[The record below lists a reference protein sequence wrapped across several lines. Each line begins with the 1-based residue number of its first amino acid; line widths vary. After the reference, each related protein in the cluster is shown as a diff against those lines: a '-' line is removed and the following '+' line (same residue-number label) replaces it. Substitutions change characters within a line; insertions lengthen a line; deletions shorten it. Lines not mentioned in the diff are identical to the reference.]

1 MTTGKWPKHLARLTL
16 LIAGVLPH
24 VAVAREFEVRLLEG
38 NEQRGVWGTKEF
50 QVHVNDLG
58 NLRNV
63 KVNGKEIIWQ
73 AAALYTS
80 PKPPGSEKG
89 VRTVQGEGYG
99 KRGLTVEKPEMTTRD
114 ENGKRIFEFELLV
127 ANQQVL
133 DGRPLCRVSE
143 RVVIAPTGEI
153 RVRHDCHWLETL
165 RWYMFAHL
173 LMFDKEQCAKR
184 EYLAL
189 AGDRTFA
196 GTLEPGPTL
205 ERRIRW
211 VTFEQLTIR
220 TEVGPCHLVWHEEA
234 NCSFHWSKNIQL
246 TFSPAAVPRR
256 GFIYKGQKA
265 TISYSILLPVS
276 QQ

>member
-1 MTTGKWPKHLARLTL
+1 MLIGERLKYVARLAL
-16 LIAGVLPH
+16 LAASVLTRPSL
-24 VAVAREFEVRLLEG
+24 AREFEARLLEG
-38 NEQRGVWGTKEF
+38 SERNGVWGTKEF
-50 QVHVNDLG
+50 QVHVNELG
-58 NLRNV
+58 NLRRV
-63 KVNGKEIIWQ
+63 KVGGKEIISQ

-80 PKPPGSEKG
+80 PKPPGSNKG
-89 VRTVQGEGYG
+89 IRTVQGEGYG

-114 ENGKRIFEFELLV
+114 ENGKRVFEFGLLV

-143 RVVIAPTGEI
+143 RVVITPTGEI
-153 RVRHDCHWLETL
+153 HVRYDCHWLATV

-173 LMFDKEQCAKR
+173 LMFEKEQCGSR
-184 EYLAL
+184 DYLAL

-196 GTLEPGPTL
+196 GTLEPGPVL
-205 ERRIRW
+205 ERRIRF
-211 VTFEQLTIR
+211 VKFEQLTIR

-246 TFSPAAVPRR
+246 SFSPAAVPRR